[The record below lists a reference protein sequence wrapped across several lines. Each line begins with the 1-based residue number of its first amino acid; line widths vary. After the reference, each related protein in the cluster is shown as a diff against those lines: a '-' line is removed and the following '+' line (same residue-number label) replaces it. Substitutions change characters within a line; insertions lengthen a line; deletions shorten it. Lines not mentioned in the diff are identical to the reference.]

1 VEFKRGITMRTAVF
15 LGLLFIATA
24 IDKTVLDTLSYRSL
38 SFIAVLVVLMML
50 ADTVEILRKNK

>member
-1 VEFKRGITMRTAVF
+1 MRAAVF

-38 SFIAVLVVLMML
+38 TFIAILTVLMIG
-50 ADTVEILRKNK
+50 ADAVEIFRKNK